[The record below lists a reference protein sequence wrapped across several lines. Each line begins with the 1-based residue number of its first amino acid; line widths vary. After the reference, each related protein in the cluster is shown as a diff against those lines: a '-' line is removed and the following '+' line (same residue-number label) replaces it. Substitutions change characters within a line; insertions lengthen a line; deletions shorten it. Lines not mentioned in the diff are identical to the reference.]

1 MSLENL
7 RFDWMASNPPFSVE
21 DNTDEDFF
29 DKLVNDDD
37 DMDFKATTSASGG
50 HHATDGNESDEAKAF
65 ANLSINEFD
74 DHGEINVENVAGSD
88 RSTADDSSAKVE
100 TVEQINKVETGDE
113 HVNPLV
119 SADSFEFGNFMQK
132 VGNENGGVDVAYNA
146 DSSTPANE
154 GVSDVPMLSKT
165 TSGSGAP
172 GVKEVAWSAFNAD
185 PAQKDSNGF
194 GSYSDFF
201 SEFGEDNAADAFS
214 STVGVNS
221 KNGLQDAT
229 GNDVHGSTYVD
240 NSNNYGQYNKDYN
253 HGIAADQSSTV
264 QDSSSPEYWENQY
277 PGWKFDHNT
286 GQWYQIDG
294 YDVSTSVQANAESNA
309 SSTWGGEGG
318 QVELSYMQQTA
329 HSVSGAVAEAGK
341 TETVSNWNQTFVAND
356 VTETTSWNQVSE
368 VSSKSSTASNDNNG
382 YPAHMVFD
390 PQYPGWYYDTIAQEW
405 RTLESYV
412 PSAQSTALVHDQMS
426 KNNYSSNDTFSQNS
440 NLKANSLHD
449 QGNNYNSQGFGSQSP
464 DQNWVG
470 SVNTYNQQNS
480 RMWSP
485 DNTGTTG
492 EAALPYTEHQ
502 VTENNFARNVSA
514 GLHGSQQSNVH
525 YGVKGPYIEN
535 PSQHQ
540 NDFSM
545 PSQFVGGNFNQHFG
559 DSKINQNDKRYFSN
573 DYYGN
578 QNPVNFSQQQIQNT
592 QMTYNP
598 AAGRSSAG
606 RPAHALVAFGF
617 GGKLIVMKHDS
628 SSENLN
634 FGSQVSV

>member
-1 MSLENL
+1 
-7 RFDWMASNPPFSVE
+7 MASNPPFSVE

-37 DMDFKATTSASGG
+37 DMDFKATASASGG
-50 HHATDGNESDEAKAF
+50 HHAADGNESDEAKAF

-74 DHGEINVENVAGSD
+74 DHGEINVENVASSD
-88 RSTADDSSAKVE
+88 RSAVDDSSAKVE
-100 TVEQINKVETGDE
+100 TVERINKVETGDE

-132 VGNENGGVDVAYNA
+132 VGHENGGADVSNNA
-146 DSSTPANE
+146 DSSMTTDK

-185 PAQKDSNGF
+185 SAQRDSNGF

-201 SEFGEDNAADAFS
+201 SEFGGDNAADAFS
-214 STVGVNS
+214 STMGVTS
-221 KNGLQDAT
+221 KNGPQDAL
-229 GNDVHGSTYVD
+229 GNDAHGSTYVD

-264 QDSSSPEYWENQY
+264 QDSSSTEYWENQY

-294 YDVSTSVQANAESNA
+294 YDVSASVQANTESNA

-318 QVELSYMQQTA
+318 QVELSYLQQTA
-329 HSVSGAVAEAGK
+329 LSVSGAVAEAGK
-341 TETVSNWNQTFVAND
+341 TETVSNWNQTSVVND
-356 VTETTSWNQVSE
+356 KTETTSWNQVSE
-368 VSSKSSTASNDNNG
+368 VSSKSSSASNDNNG

-405 RTLESYV
+405 RALESYV
-412 PSAQSTALVHDQMS
+412 PAAQSTAQVQDPMN
-426 KNNYSSNDTFSQNS
+426 KNEYSSNNTFSQNS
-440 NLKANSLHD
+440 NLKANSFHD
-449 QGNNYNSQGFGSQSP
+449 QGNNYNSQGFGSQSS
-464 DQNWVG
+464 DQNWMG
-470 SVNTYNQQNS
+470 SVNNYNQQNS

-492 EAALPYTEHQ
+492 EHQ
-502 VTENNFARNVSA
+502 VTENNFGRNVSA
-514 GLHGSQQSNVH
+514 GFHGSQQSNTH
-525 YGVKGPYIEN
+525 YGLKGQYFEN

-545 PSQFVGGNFNQHFG
+545 TSQFVGGNFNQHFS

-573 DYYGN
+573 DYYSN
-578 QNPVNFSQQQIQNT
+578 QNSANFSQQQIQNT

-617 GGKLIVMKHDS
+617 GGKLIVMKNDN
-628 SSENLN
+628 SSENLT